1 MWLVPHSKACT
12 AIPRQCFARV
22 THGSKCAATEPAVL
36 RAGKHLVEA
45 LLKLSNQSAALRIL
59 GVAFNLAAPQFAA
72 VCSSGPQA
80 SIHIGK
86 QDHDKQEMFLHEK
99 CLRGKKVAVAQAL
112 GGAPAMHSCSRS
124 SSCSISPR

>member
-86 QDHDKQEMFLHEK
+86 QDHDKQEMFLHAK
-99 CLRGKKVAVAQAL
+99 CLRGKK
-112 GGAPAMHSCSRS
+112 
-124 SSCSISPR
+124 